1 MKYSSH
7 KQSTIIKDVWSC
19 LYHHMNLHTRIA
31 RLQWLRNS
39 RPTHDLQNIKKS
51 SWKHNESLFSFCRSH
66 GKTTWKQRCLKP
78 IRILRNFIQRWKKK
92 NLRQLIV
99 FLITFR
105 FPIESSQEIVDNLH
119 CYVPLLINET
129 VVLIRVFTLLY
140 QFITLVK
147 FLWLRLKDIVVLTP
161 NNRHFV

>member
-1 MKYSSH
+1 MKTEVLKTYQDFKEFHS
-7 KQSTIIKDVWSC
+7 KVKKKKK
-19 LYHHMNLHTRIA
+19 
-31 RLQWLRNS
+31 
-39 RPTHDLQNIKKS
+39 KKS
-51 SWKHNESLFSFCRSH
+51 
-66 GKTTWKQRCLKP
+66 
-78 IRILRNFIQRWKKK
+78 
-92 NLRQLIV
+92 LRQLIV

-105 FPIESSQEIVDNLH
+105 FPIESSQEIVVNLH

-129 VVLIRVFTLLY
+129 VVLIRVFTLFY

>member
-1 MKYSSH
+1 MK
-7 KQSTIIKDVWSC
+7 TEV
-19 LYHHMNLHTRIA
+19 L
-31 RLQWLRNS
+31 
-39 RPTHDLQNIKKS
+39 
-51 SWKHNESLFSFCRSH
+51 
-66 GKTTWKQRCLKP
+66 KTYQDFKEFHSKV
-78 IRILRNFIQRWKKK
+78 KKK
-92 NLRQLIV
+92 NLRQSIV

-129 VVLIRVFTLLY
+129 VVLIRVFTLFY

>member
-1 MKYSSH
+1 MK
-7 KQSTIIKDVWSC
+7 TEV
-19 LYHHMNLHTRIA
+19 L
-31 RLQWLRNS
+31 
-39 RPTHDLQNIKKS
+39 
-51 SWKHNESLFSFCRSH
+51 
-66 GKTTWKQRCLKP
+66 KTYQDFKEFHSKV
-78 IRILRNFIQRWKKK
+78 KKK
-92 NLRQLIV
+92 KLRQLIV

-105 FPIESSQEIVDNLH
+105 FPIESSQEIVVNLH

>member
-1 MKYSSH
+1 MK
-7 KQSTIIKDVWSC
+7 TEV
-19 LYHHMNLHTRIA
+19 L
-31 RLQWLRNS
+31 
-39 RPTHDLQNIKKS
+39 
-51 SWKHNESLFSFCRSH
+51 
-66 GKTTWKQRCLKP
+66 KTYQDFKEFHSKV
-78 IRILRNFIQRWKKK
+78 KKK

-105 FPIESSQEIVDNLH
+105 FPIESSQEIVVNLH

-129 VVLIRVFTLLY
+129 VVLIRVFTLFY

-147 FLWLRLKDIVVLTP
+147 FLWLKLKDIVVLTP

>member
-1 MKYSSH
+1 MK
-7 KQSTIIKDVWSC
+7 TEV
-19 LYHHMNLHTRIA
+19 L
-31 RLQWLRNS
+31 
-39 RPTHDLQNIKKS
+39 
-51 SWKHNESLFSFCRSH
+51 
-66 GKTTWKQRCLKP
+66 KTYQDFKEFHSKV
-78 IRILRNFIQRWKKK
+78 KKK

-105 FPIESSQEIVDNLH
+105 FPIESSQEIVVNLH

>member
-1 MKYSSH
+1 MK
-7 KQSTIIKDVWSC
+7 TEV
-19 LYHHMNLHTRIA
+19 L
-31 RLQWLRNS
+31 
-39 RPTHDLQNIKKS
+39 
-51 SWKHNESLFSFCRSH
+51 
-66 GKTTWKQRCLKP
+66 KTYQDFKEFHSKV
-78 IRILRNFIQRWKKK
+78 KKK

-105 FPIESSQEIVDNLH
+105 FPIESSQEIVVNLH

-129 VVLIRVFTLLY
+129 VVLIRVFTLFY

>member
-1 MKYSSH
+1 MK
-7 KQSTIIKDVWSC
+7 TEV
-19 LYHHMNLHTRIA
+19 L
-31 RLQWLRNS
+31 
-39 RPTHDLQNIKKS
+39 
-51 SWKHNESLFSFCRSH
+51 
-66 GKTTWKQRCLKP
+66 KTYQDFKEFHSKV
-78 IRILRNFIQRWKKK
+78 KKK

-105 FPIESSQEIVDNLH
+105 FPIESSQEIVVNLH

-161 NNRHFV
+161 NNRHFVQFRR

>member
-1 MKYSSH
+1 MK
-7 KQSTIIKDVWSC
+7 TEV
-19 LYHHMNLHTRIA
+19 L
-31 RLQWLRNS
+31 
-39 RPTHDLQNIKKS
+39 
-51 SWKHNESLFSFCRSH
+51 
-66 GKTTWKQRCLKP
+66 KTYQDFKEFHSKV
-78 IRILRNFIQRWKKK
+78 KKK
-92 NLRQLIV
+92 KKKILRQLIV

-129 VVLIRVFTLLY
+129 VVLIRVFTLFY

>member
-1 MKYSSH
+1 MK
-7 KQSTIIKDVWSC
+7 TEV
-19 LYHHMNLHTRIA
+19 L
-31 RLQWLRNS
+31 
-39 RPTHDLQNIKKS
+39 
-51 SWKHNESLFSFCRSH
+51 
-66 GKTTWKQRCLKP
+66 KTYQDFKEFHSKV
-78 IRILRNFIQRWKKK
+78 KKK

-99 FLITFR
+99 FLITFC
-105 FPIESSQEIVDNLH
+105 FPIESSQEIVVNLH

-129 VVLIRVFTLLY
+129 VVLIRVFTLFY